1 MFVTELVRNIA
12 WSLRRSRRQLPNAES
27 VLPADAASPVAPTR
41 GERRRNAAQESL
53 EDRVRQPAD
62 RPASEAPEV
71 ETPGNAGGQ
80 PHIDIKV

>member
-27 VLPADAASPVAPTR
+27 VLPADAVSPVAPTR
-41 GERRRNAAQESL
+41 GERRRNAAQETQ
-53 EDRVRQPAD
+53 EDQVRQPAD
-62 RPASEAPEV
+62 RQPEKAAANAPA
-71 ETPGNAGGQ
+71 TGGQ